1 MPSEWVHSLGGIS
14 WHTRAPFSRSSV
26 HLHLPPIPYNGHCLF
41 RACFSLIFIP
51 ARTVLWRA
59 PAARHWG
66 ATGQSSIM
74 ATAPCHSTEAVTAM
88 RLFSSGLFLEQSYT
102 VMHEAG
108 SNHTPPLPN
117 LSEGR
122 KTNTCR
128 GTRTFS
134 PYLRGLVDVPAYDVS
149 DVAVLLGLEV
159 HSGRGLFL

>member
-1 MPSEWVHSLGGIS
+1 MGPFPGGHLLAHTCPLFKELCPPTPPTNPLQRPLFIQSLLQLDFHSCQDGAVEGSCSPALGCYG
-14 WHTRAPFSRSSV
+14 PV
-26 HLHLPPIPYNGHCLF
+26 LHHGH
-41 RACFSLIFIP
+41 S
-51 ARTVLWRA
+51 
-59 PAARHWG
+59 
-66 ATGQSSIM
+66 
-74 ATAPCHSTEAVTAM
+74 PCHSTEAVTAM
-88 RLFSSGLFLEQSYT
+88 RLFSSGLFLEQSYM